1 LKNLTV
7 DAIIL
12 SEAIAMARRETQ
24 QPKKQTTVVATTV
37 ALPLS
42 PSAAPAGRKTAG
54 VSIYQTP
61 EGLIVIRPASW
72 SKIVCE
78 AVQQCKSSAEV
89 AAFLSQKAEEFE
101 QRLKVQKQLAV
112 AFVRLWLRTRKFLQQ
127 RRSFKP
133 SLVRPSIVRVLTRP
147 RERSPTSKRKANME
161 DAEGDADSHSERWF
175 ASVIPLLARAP
186 TFTTFVAANG

>member
-1 LKNLTV
+1 MKWVMDMNTEKRNNQEIGAV
-7 DAIIL
+7 AIR
-12 SEAIAMARRETQ
+12 SGDSS
-24 QPKKQTTVVATTV
+24 VAFQCHV
-37 ALPLS
+37 PS
-42 PSAAPAGRKTAG
+42 PAPAWRFKSAG

-61 EGLIVIRPASW
+61 DGLIVIRPAGW
-72 SKIVCE
+72 SKVVYE
-78 AVQQCKSSAEV
+78 AVQRCKSPAEV

-112 AFVRLWLRTRKFLQQ
+112 AFIRLWLRTRKFLQQ

-133 SLVRPSIVRVLTRP
+133 SRVRPSMVRVLTRP

-175 ASVIPLLARAP
+175 ASVVPRLTRAP
-186 TFTTFVAANG
+186 TFTPLVATSG